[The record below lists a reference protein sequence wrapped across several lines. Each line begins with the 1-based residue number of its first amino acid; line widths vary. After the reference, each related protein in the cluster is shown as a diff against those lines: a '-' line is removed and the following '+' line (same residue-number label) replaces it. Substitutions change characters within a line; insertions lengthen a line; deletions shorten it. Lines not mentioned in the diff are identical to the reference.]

1 MLLIGTD
8 PLNDK
13 DFNVLF
19 LITCLF
25 FTFFLSSFCFICVS
39 VPCYLCRVVT
49 SGVALVSDHSHVA
62 PQVFNKDKTVDCRA
76 HTKALSLYHYKLKFS
91 SRIHE
96 ELQDN
101 ILLLNYDL
109 HKRLTF
115 GKKNNLQNPW
125 DQN

>member
-1 MLLIGTD
+1 M
-8 PLNDK
+8 
-13 DFNVLF
+13 
-19 LITCLF
+19 
-25 FTFFLSSFCFICVS
+25 
-39 VPCYLCRVVT
+39 T

-76 HTKALSLYHYKLKFS
+76 KALSLYHYKLKFS

-115 GKKNNLQNPW
+115 GKKKQPAKSLGSKLKPDGELN
-125 DQN
+125 